1 MDIELFISEIQSRPA
16 IWNSK
21 SDSYSNRGEKVK
33 AWEEI
38 CELFVGD
45 FSNKTAKEKNI
56 EVTKLQRKWKSLRD
70 SFNRENA
77 KNKNVASG
85 SAATSSKQYIYFN
98 HLSFLNSLKEVR
110 PPTDVTNATNDAE
123 TSRPKIN
130 RNINIKRAEKT
141 ENEILRTLSENLKRK
156 HDQSDQN
163 DPDKQFLMSL
173 LPHVKKIDENCKL
186 DFQSEILQLIRKYT
200 HNQNYE
206 TYSAQYYGYSSGNA
220 NIHST
225 QKASTSAQ
233 PSPLHSHYSDK
244 SMLDMSY
251 STQNASTSIP
261 SSPIIQ
267 PESYS
272 TQNASTSIAS
282 SPIIQPSPT
291 HSYYSDQSMDNSS
304 VIEDMFRDDDE

>member
-1 MDIELFISEIQSRPA
+1 M
-16 IWNSK
+16 
-21 SDSYSNRGEKVK
+21 
-33 AWEEI
+33 
-38 CELFVGD
+38 
-45 FSNKTAKEKNI
+45 
-56 EVTKLQRKWKSLRD
+56 
-70 SFNRENA
+70 
-77 KNKNVASG
+77 
-85 SAATSSKQYIYFN
+85 
-98 HLSFLNSLKEVR
+98 NSLKEVR
-110 PPTDVTNATNDAE
+110 PPTDVTNATDDAE

-130 RNINIKRAEKT
+130 RNINIKRAEKS

-156 HDQSDQN
+156 HDQISDQN

-206 TYSAQYYGYSSGNA
+206 TYSAQCYGYSSGNA

-225 QKASTSAQ
+225 QKASTSVQ

-267 PESYS
+267 P
-272 TQNASTSIAS
+272 
-282 SPIIQPSPT
+282 SPT

-304 VIEDMFRDDDE
+304 VIENMFRDDDE

>member
-16 IWNSK
+16 IWDSK

-130 RNINIKRAEKT
+130 RNINIKRAEKS

-156 HDQSDQN
+156 HDQISDQN

-220 NIHST
+220 NIHKKT

-251 STQNASTSIP
+251 STENASTSIP
-261 SSPIIQ
+261 
-267 PESYS
+267 
-272 TQNASTSIAS
+272 S